1 MVASCLLQKNLGK
14 ISCSLLV
21 IPMHSADCE
30 RGFSTLGRI
39 KTKLRSRLTNSS
51 LNSLLMISMEGPPIQ
66 KFDVE
71 PCLEKWRSVRN
82 RSVSSGTPVQSASS
96 IGTQT

>member
-1 MVASCLLQKNLGK
+1 
-14 ISCSLLV
+14 
-21 IPMHSADCE
+21 MHSANCE

-39 KTKLRSRLTNSS
+39 KTKLRSCLTNLS

-66 KFDVE
+66 KFDDE
-71 PCLEKWRSVRN
+71 SCLEKWRNVRN
-82 RSVSSGTPVQSASS
+82 RSVFSGTPVQSASRT